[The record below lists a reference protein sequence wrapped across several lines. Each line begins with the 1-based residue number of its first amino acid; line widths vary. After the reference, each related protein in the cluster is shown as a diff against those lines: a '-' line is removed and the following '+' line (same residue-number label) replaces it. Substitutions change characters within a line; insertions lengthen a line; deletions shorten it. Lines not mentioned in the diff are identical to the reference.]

1 MERVSREV
9 ERKVERVK
17 KEGEKVGR
25 EIDSYV
31 ERVERGFRGLKRG
44 LKRLR
49 WSLRVLGGSIYWLQ
63 KNMITFWWQ
72 PNNCISF
79 FVLF

>member
-1 MERVSREV
+1 MERVSRED
-9 ERKVERVK
+9 ERKIERVK

-49 WSLRVLGGSIYWLQ
+49 WRLRVLGGSIYWLQ
-63 KNMITFWWQ
+63 KI
-72 PNNCISF
+72 
-79 FVLF
+79 

>member
-1 MERVSREV
+1 MERVSRED
-9 ERKVERVK
+9 ERKIERVK

-49 WSLRVLGGSIYWLQ
+49 WSLRVLGGSIY
-63 KNMITFWWQ
+63 
-72 PNNCISF
+72 
-79 FVLF
+79 

>member
-31 ERVERGFRGLKRG
+31 ERVERGFRGLKRR

-49 WSLRVLGGSIYWLQ
+49 WSLRVLGGSIY
-63 KNMITFWWQ
+63 
-72 PNNCISF
+72 
-79 FVLF
+79 

>member
-1 MERVSREV
+1 MERVSRED
-9 ERKVERVK
+9 EKKIERVK

-49 WSLRVLGGSIYWLQ
+49 WSLRVLGGSIY
-63 KNMITFWWQ
+63 
-72 PNNCISF
+72 
-79 FVLF
+79 